1 MSTADY
7 CVEASRLTGRQ
18 KQILDLLM
26 LNKTSKEVALCLGI
40 HSRTVDNHCV
50 NIIRALGVTDRYDA
64 VRYWSRISATGELEI
79 RQFPDNHQM

>member
-1 MSTADY
+1 MPPADSG
-7 CVEASRLTGRQ
+7 VETTRLTGRQ

-50 NIIRALGVTDRYDA
+50 NIIRTLGVTDRYDA
-64 VRYWSRISATGELEI
+64 VRYWSRVSATGELDI